1 MLTLSTGPRDIR
13 QWQSI
18 PAAPQASARHAGGEI
33 DLRQVG
39 YLFLLTTA
47 PVAALQWLPDASCNL
62 YLSAGQGFQAP
73 TLNELA
79 CRSDGSAG
87 CNTALRPRTSTQ
99 LEIGAKWR
107 DAAQG
112 LGLQAALFRADSD
125 DEIGV
130 LTNAG
135 GRSSFRNVGRTRR
148 SGAELARQW
157 QPLPA
162 WRAQLALSLL
172 DAAYRDSFETC
183 AAVPCLAPADRV
195 SVPAGN
201 LIAGTQARRRAR
213 SGRVDRPGAT
223 GQPDRPRLCRRGH
236 RQPRQRP
243 RLRVGGGAQGL
254 AGAALARAVLMF
266 GRPGGCRLRH
276 PSARRALSN
285 IRDQGLGWSIAALV
299 QLICTLRST
308 RSGCGIST
316 VKRPSAVVTA
326 VRPAGLPLGL
336 AG

>member
-33 DLRQVG
+33 DLARDYDGVNTRLRLRSLDHWLG
-39 YLFLLTTA
+39 HGDDSGSLGFGCTA

-195 SVPAGN
+195 IIVTTPE
-201 LIAGTQARRRAR
+201 
-213 SGRVDRPGAT
+213 V
-223 GQPDRPRLCRRGH
+223 
-236 RQPRQRP
+236 
-243 RLRVGGGAQGL
+243 
-254 AGAALARAVLMF
+254 
-266 GRPGGCRLRH
+266 
-276 PSARRALSN
+276 
-285 IRDQGLGWSIAALV
+285 
-299 QLICTLRST
+299 
-308 RSGCGIST
+308 
-316 VKRPSAVVTA
+316 SAVRDA
-326 VRPAGLPLGL
+326 DRIIGLIEAAQKGPGDLL
-336 AG
+336 LNRLNPTLV